1 MDDLL
6 HALTAWA
13 AGLPPLPLLLLA
25 FAAGV
30 IETIFPPFPSDSL
43 LIALSFTAARGTTHP
58 AALALSAALGSFL
71 SLYLLY
77 LGGRGRASGSVRR
90 WIDRLHLGTD
100 ARLAGW
106 FERWGYLTILVSRF
120 LPGVRAPITF
130 LAGTYGLK
138 PTPMA
143 ASLAVSCL
151 LWNAAVV
158 TVGWFAGR
166 NWDGTFAGLGTIVL
180 VILVWIVVAW
190 LAGVWV
196 VRRGSAA
203 SRGWRDRGP
212 PSPT

>member
-6 HALTAWA
+6 HRLTAWA
-13 AGLPPLPLLLLA
+13 ATLTPFPLLLLA

-77 LGGRGRASGSVRR
+77 LGGRGRLSASVRR
-90 WIDRLHLGTD
+90 WIDRLRLGTD

-106 FERWGYLTILVSRF
+106 FERRGYLTILVSRF

-138 PTPMA
+138 PAPMA
-143 ASLAVSCL
+143 AALAASCVLWNSAVVLVGWIAGRKWDGSAGGL
-151 LWNAAVV
+151 LW
-158 TVGWFAGR
+158 
-166 NWDGTFAGLGTIVL
+166 I
-180 VILVWIVVAW
+180 ILAVVAW
-190 LAGVWV
+190 VIAAWFGGAWV
-196 VRRGSAA
+196 MRRGARRTDLTSKQN
-203 SRGWRDRGP
+203 R
-212 PSPT
+212 